1 MIYDYDIL
9 YKLWLNITCDHDP
22 GILHK
27 IIKEFGSA
35 KEIYTSDEVYDKFL
49 SGLKLRYMLKTRRS
63 LDQAEKL
70 LEYCEENGIKIL
82 CIGDK
87 GYPQRL
93 SETYCPPQILYVK
106 GELPD
111 IDNLVCMTI
120 VGSRDCS
127 DYSRGFANEIAYD
140 LTKSGIVVISGMALG
155 IDASAHVGAMYAGGI
170 TVAALAGGV
179 DVIYPK
185 AHKNLYNDILE
196 RGAIISERPPGM
208 RGYGSYYKER
218 NRLLVGL
225 SNGVVIVA
233 GKEKSGTRLTANWA
247 ISENRDLFAVPG
259 KPGDVGSELPNALI
273 KESAKLITSAED
285 IVEEYISTYSIELQN
300 GLNLISE
307 DDEVKQNRK
316 RKSEWGNAHIEVIPE
331 EKMIPDMSINI
342 ENYSGNQ
349 RIILE
354 CLLNK
359 KDTVHI
365 DDIAR
370 ECGLNVSDM
379 SIDIVLLLMNRAIKE
394 HPGQYYSLR

>member
-1 MIYDYDIL
+1 MPEKKKAEHALLQTGL
-9 YKLWLNITCDHDP
+9 YRKPRFIC
-22 GILHK
+22 
-27 IIKEFGSA
+27 
-35 KEIYTSDEVYDKFL
+35 
-49 SGLKLRYMLKTRRS
+49 
-63 LDQAEKL
+63 
-70 LEYCEENGIKIL
+70 C
-82 CIGDK
+82 
-87 GYPQRL
+87 
-93 SETYCPPQILYVK
+93 
-106 GELPD
+106 
-111 IDNLVCMTI
+111 
-120 VGSRDCS
+120 
-127 DYSRGFANEIAYD
+127 
-140 LTKSGIVVISGMALG
+140 
-155 IDASAHVGAMYAGGI
+155 
-170 TVAALAGGV
+170 
-179 DVIYPK
+179 
-185 AHKNLYNDILE
+185 
-196 RGAIISERPPGM
+196 
-208 RGYGSYYKER
+208 
-218 NRLLVGL
+218 
-225 SNGVVIVA
+225 
-233 GKEKSGTRLTANWA
+233 
-247 ISENRDLFAVPG
+247 PG

-285 IVEEYISTYSIELQN
+285 IVENIFYIFYRASY